1 MGGQLRALRG
11 VNLKRDKGVSLSVF
25 SNYVKECRVSLGM
38 TQQELGDQLQVSR
51 QTIFSIETGK
61 YVPSTILSLKIS
73 KVFNKSVEKIFVLE
87 EED

>member
-1 MGGQLRALRG
+1 MI
-11 VNLKRDKGVSLSVF
+11 NH
-25 SNYVKECRVSLGM
+25 VKECRVSLGI